1 MVDQANSSDVPE
13 RTPPEF
19 GTLRAVDEAPS
30 EDFVAAVERRAALKG
45 DVAGRTINWRLRRR
59 LKRFA
64 GAVVGLAVVVAIAAG
79 AYFYREDGGDPLSDS
94 VTAVGSAA
102 DTVETWIDEQT
113 TAISNDGAGTSSGTV
128 VDQADQEV
136 LAYNAGTSSQETTPE
151 AASGTTLA
159 DSVNADADGAAND
172 SAVAEDA
179 DSSNVATEEPGVAG
193 ADTLESQ
200 AADIAPA
207 EPDVETVDA
216 LAADTP
222 DITAPSEAGDVVDS
236 SDIADMASTAES
248 LAADDLPES
257 NVAATDA
264 AENDAVE
271 TEPVEIEAVETE
283 AVETEPAA
291 TAPETQTSDAAS
303 SETPDVA
310 DAVVPTP
317 EAPPSSDDGLTDES
331 TPDVADAAADTALDD
346 VPVPPLPAENIADI
360 ETALPDETVSDETPA
375 DEPVE
380 VAEVT
385 EPVVPVAELPVVSAY
400 SHAGTRVEL
409 ADYGTAEQAQEGWR
423 ELKSEL
429 GGVVGDHNPVIEEGS
444 AGAGLIYR
452 VQIGYF
458 DSAFAAANFCTAV
471 MDRKVTC
478 TVIPQ

>member
-45 DVAGRTINWRLRRR
+45 DVAGRSINWRLRRR

-64 GAVVGLAVVVAIAAG
+64 GAVVGLAVVAAIAAG
-79 AYFYREDGGDPLSDS
+79 AYFYREDGGDPVSDS

-102 DTVETWIDEQT
+102 DTVGTWIDEQT
-113 TAISNDGAGTSSGTV
+113 ASISADDAGASSDTV
-128 VDQADQEV
+128 VNQADQEV
-136 LAYNAGTSSQETTPE
+136 LAYNAGTSSEETTPD
-151 AASGTTLA
+151 AATETTVSNL
-159 DSVNADADGAAND
+159 SNADAGIAAD
-172 SAVAEDA
+172 DVEASTA
-179 DSSNVATEEPGVAG
+179 ATEEPGVSG
-193 ADTLESQ
+193 AEIVESQ
-200 AADIAPA
+200 AGDVANADT
-207 EPDVETVDA
+207 DVEAVET
-216 LAADTP
+216 LAAETP
-222 DITAPSEAGDVVDS
+222 EITVPSETADVVDNADNADTAS
-236 SDIADMASTAES
+236 SVES
-248 LAADDLPES
+248 LADDELPES
-257 NVAATDA
+257 DVAATDA
-264 AENDAVE
+264 VQNNVVE
-271 TEPVEIEAVETE
+271 TEPVETEAVETE
-283 AVETEPAA
+283 AVETKAVETETVDIA
-291 TAPETQTSDAAS
+291 TETQASDAAS
-303 SETPDVA
+303 TDTTEVA
-310 DAVVPTP
+310 DVVVPTL
-317 EAPPSSDDGLTDES
+317 ETSSTSDDNL
-331 TPDVADAAADTALDD
+331 ADDNAPEVADTAADATLDD
-346 VPVPPLPAENIADI
+346 VAVPPLPAENIADI
-360 ETALPDETVSDETPA
+360 DAALPDETVTEVTVT

-400 SHAGTRVEL
+400 SHAGIRVEL

-423 ELKSEL
+423 ELKSDL
-429 GGVVGDHNPVIEEGS
+429 GGVVGDHDPVIEEGS